1 MRFLSDTPRDVK
13 QTGEQMMG
21 TKESETVEKILCSCG
36 KIIGTMSKDRRLLI
50 RHKGRIVE
58 IRSKFPGASTIEI
71 TCDRDG
77 CGKITKITL

>member
-1 MRFLSDTPRDVK
+1 MSGMEEKNEP
-13 QTGEQMMG
+13 
-21 TKESETVEKILCSCG
+21 VEKILCECG

-58 IRSKFPGASTIEI
+58 IRSRFPGASVIEI
-71 TCDRDG
+71 KCDRDD

>member
-1 MRFLSDTPRDVK
+1 MRR
-13 QTGEQMMG
+13 TGERMMEN
-21 TKESETVEKILCSCG
+21 KANESTQKILCRCG
-36 KIIGTMSKDRRLLI
+36 KVIGTMSKDRRLLI

>member
-1 MRFLSDTPRDVK
+1 MKP
-13 QTGEQMMG
+13 TGERMMES
-21 TKESETVEKILCSCG
+21 KENETVEKILCSCG

-58 IRSKFPGASTIEI
+58 VRSKFPGASMIEI

-77 CGKITKITL
+77 CGKITKILL

>member
-1 MRFLSDTPRDVK
+1 MRPM
-13 QTGEQMMG
+13 GELLMENKG
-21 TKESETVEKILCSCG
+21 NESAEKILCSCG

>member
-1 MRFLSDTPRDVK
+1 MRPM
-13 QTGEQMMG
+13 GELLMENKG
-21 TKESETVEKILCSCG
+21 NENTEKILCSCG